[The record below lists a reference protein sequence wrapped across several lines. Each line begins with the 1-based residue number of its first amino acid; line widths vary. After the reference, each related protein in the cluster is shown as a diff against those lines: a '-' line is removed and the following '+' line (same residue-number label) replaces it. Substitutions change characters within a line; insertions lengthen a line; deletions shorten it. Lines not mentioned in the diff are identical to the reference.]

1 MSDQER
7 LIDAKIS
14 LLQLSRE
21 LKNVQQL
28 CRTAGIARSSF
39 YEIKKA
45 YEQFGREGLRPKP
58 RGRPRMPNETPPEI
72 VTKILEMTKKYPS
85 YSYNRLA
92 NELQMAGVGIS
103 GTGVRKVWARHGLT
117 QMLDR
122 YLWLE
127 KEVDKGRGTM
137 TEKALKAI
145 RRLKRLDEASDQH
158 VEAHTPGE
166 LLSQDLYYVGFI
178 KGVGKVY
185 SQSAVDCSC
194 SHGFSRLCLSKQP
207 IHAVAL
213 VHEKILPFYDAHGID
228 VKAILTDGGR
238 EYCGRPDNHFYELY
252 LGAQNIEHRVT
263 RPASPYTN
271 GFVERFHRTLKD
283 EFFAR
288 AFREKWYDSIEAL
301 QKDLDDFLEH
311 YNAARTH
318 SGYRCQGRTPL
329 QTFRDLMQKRENKT
343 ERTAA

>member
-14 LLQLSRE
+14 ILQLAQE

-58 RGRPRMPNETPPEI
+58 KRRPRMPNETPPEI
-72 VTKILEMTKKYPS
+72 VEKVLDMTRRHPS
-85 YSYNRLA
+85 YSYNRIA
-92 NELQMAGVGIS
+92 NQLQLEGVGIS
-103 GTGVRKVWARHGLT
+103 GTGVRKVWARHDLT
-117 QMLDR
+117 KKLDR

-127 KEVDKGRGTM
+127 QESKEGRATM
-137 TEKALKAI
+137 TEKALRAI
-145 RRLKRLDEASDQH
+145 QRLKRLEEASDQH
-158 VEAHTPGE
+158 IEASAPGE
-166 LLSQDLYYVGFI
+166 LLSQDLYFVGFI

-185 SQSAVDCSC
+185 AQSAVDCSC
-194 SHGFSRLCLSKQP
+194 SVGFARLCLSKQP

-213 VHEKILPFYDAHGID
+213 VHEKIIPFYDEQGIP
-228 VKAILTDGGR
+228 VQAILTDGGR

-283 EFFAR
+283 EFFAKV
-288 AFREKWYDSIEAL
+288 FREKWYDSIESL
-301 QKDLDDFLEH
+301 QRDLDGFLQH
-311 YNAARTH
+311 YNSERTH

-329 QTFRDLMQKRENKT
+329 QTFFDLIQKREEMT
-343 ERTAA
+343 EPQAA

>member
-14 LLQLSRE
+14 ILQLARE

-28 CRTAGIARSSF
+28 CKTAGIARSSF

-58 RGRPRMPNETPPEI
+58 KRRPRMPNETPPEI
-72 VTKILEMTKKYPS
+72 VEKILDMTRRHPS
-85 YSYNRLA
+85 YSYNRIA
-92 NELQMAGVGIS
+92 NQLQLEGVGIS
-103 GTGVRKVWARHGLT
+103 GTGVRKVWARHELT
-117 QMLDR
+117 KKLDR

-127 KEVDKGRGTM
+127 QESKEGRGTM

-145 RRLKRLDEASDQH
+145 RRLKRLEEASDQH
-158 VEAHTPGE
+158 IEAHTPGE

-185 SQSAVDCSC
+185 AQSAVDCSC
-194 SHGFSRLCLSKQP
+194 SYGFARLCLSKQP

-213 VHEKILPFYDAHGID
+213 VHEKILPFYDEHEIR
-228 VKAILTDGGR
+228 VQAILTDGGR

-252 LGAQNIEHRVT
+252 LGAQNIQHRVT

-283 EFFAR
+283 EFFAK
-288 AFREKWYDSIEAL
+288 AFREKWYDSIESL
-301 QKDLDDFLEH
+301 QQDLDAFLVH
-311 YNAARTH
+311 YNNERTH

-329 QTFRDLMQKRENKT
+329 QTFLDLLENEK
-343 ERTAA
+343 ENAEPIAA